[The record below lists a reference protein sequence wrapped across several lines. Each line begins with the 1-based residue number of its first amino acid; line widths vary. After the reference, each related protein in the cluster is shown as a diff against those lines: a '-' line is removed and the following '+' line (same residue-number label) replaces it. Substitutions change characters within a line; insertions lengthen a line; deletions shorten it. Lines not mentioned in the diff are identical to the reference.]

1 MLSQFFYDYNNMFI
15 LKNRI
20 NTMRILY
27 TIGHNIKNIVTS
39 LLMWFNDIKKLDYT
53 DIVKNFVV
61 ALLGFFVVY
70 LTININT
77 IKEPIIYGICG
88 VVSMFVIIMFLK
100 DSKKKEQE
108 MAMAMRI
115 AIRNEKNEIKR
126 KKDEAYDK
134 TSEIEDKARELTSG
148 LISSLNGDISTVE
161 MLHNSDVYD
170 GGVHCRYYDESFPST
185 REGVF
190 FDALKYQK
198 MPTSVIP
205 LVNYMEKKDYWFTD
219 VETLKKID
227 MSYAMNIK
235 NYKTHHIAFKF
246 MKKKNGRPLG
256 ILTCSWNKGVGELV
270 PNKGTIEDKMR
281 ITAAKLEAILDIT
294 DDE

>member
-1 MLSQFFYDYNNMFI
+1 MH
-15 LKNRI
+15 
-20 NTMRILY
+20 ILY
-27 TIGHNIKNIVTS
+27 TIGRNIRNIVIS
-39 LLMWFNDIKKLDYT
+39 LLIWLNDIKKLDYT

-70 LTININT
+70 LALNIDN
-77 IKEPIIYGICG
+77 IKEPFVYVMGG

-185 REGVF
+185 REGVY

-227 MSYAMNIK
+227 MSYAMNIE

-256 ILTCSWNKGVGELV
+256 ILTCWWNKGVGELV

-281 ITAAKLEAILDIT
+281 LTAAKLEAILDIT

>member
-1 MLSQFFYDYNNMFI
+1 MH
-15 LKNRI
+15 
-20 NTMRILY
+20 ILY
-27 TIGHNIKNIVTS
+27 TIGRNIRNIVIS
-39 LLMWFNDIKKLDYT
+39 LLIWLNDIKKLDYT
-53 DIVKNFVV
+53 DILKNFVV

-70 LTININT
+70 LALNIDN
-77 IKEPIIYGICG
+77 IKEPFVYVMGG

-108 MAMAMRI
+108 MTKAMR
-115 AIRNEKNEIKR
+115 AALRNEKKEIKR

-185 REGVF
+185 REGVY

-227 MSYAMNIK
+227 MSYAMNIE

-256 ILTCSWNKGVGELV
+256 ILTCWWNKGVGELV

-281 ITAAKLEAILDIT
+281 LTAAKLEAILDIT

>member
-1 MLSQFFYDYNNMFI
+1 MFI
-15 LKNRI
+15 LKIRI
-20 NTMRILY
+20 NAMHILD
-27 TIGHNIKNIVTS
+27 TIRRNIKNIVTS
-39 LLMWFNDIKKLDYT
+39 LLIWLNDIKKLDYT
-53 DIVKNFVV
+53 DILKNFVV

-108 MAMAMRI
+108 MTMAMRI
-115 AIRNEKNEIKR
+115 ALRNEKNEIKR

-185 REGVF
+185 RDGVF

-205 LVNYMEKKDYWFTD
+205 LVNYMEKADYLFTD
-219 VETLKKID
+219 VESLKKID
-227 MSYAMNIK
+227 MSYAMNVED
-235 NYKTHHIAFKF
+235 YKTHHIAFKF

-256 ILTCSWNKGVGELV
+256 ILTCWWNEGVGELM
-270 PNKGTIEDKMR
+270 PKKEIIEDKMR
-281 ITAAKLEAILDIT
+281 LTAAKLEAILDIT
-294 DDE
+294 DE